1 MDLQAHL
8 SRTENEIARLL
19 AIGKSTKEVAD
30 LRCISEVTVQ
40 NHRANIYRKIGVQKA
55 TELCVWWFCKT
66 FGISLD
72 KVLRDQA
79 IALLML
85 CSFTVYEFR
94 SPDTDITRSRRQE
107 CREMRRVRSEAE
119 YEWTGQ

>member
-72 KVLRDQA
+72 KVRRLR
-79 IALLML
+79 
-85 CSFTVYEFR
+85 C
-94 SPDTDITRSRRQE
+94 
-107 CREMRRVRSEAE
+107 
-119 YEWTGQ
+119 